1 MKLSMEQLER
11 VRAVYKIGKLA
22 IDKNVNNYLVGKDKI
37 IKSMD
42 YEFCIEE
49 HSKVSKSFNTN
60 KFVFGYC
67 SYKNYKIVLH
77 LDHVLYSPIDDIVD
91 TLLHEAAHA
100 VAYHIFGDSGHG
112 KYFRKVSVMF
122 GNSPR
127 ATSKQTSPEIAAKYQ
142 KEEKYEVVFLDDIK
156 MEVSAVYSCSR
167 KLKNLGERFM
177 KGNIKGTQGRLWMV
191 KMEDYKRIGL
201 DFQKLAEVSFR

>member
-1 MKLSMEQLER
+1 MKLSMEQIER

-22 IDKNVNNYLVGKDKI
+22 IDKNVNNYLIGKSKI
-37 IKSMD
+37 VKKMD

-49 HSKVSKSFNTN
+49 HSKVSKTFKSN
-60 KFVFGYC
+60 KFLFGYC
-67 SYKNYKIVLH
+67 SYKDYKIVLH
-77 LDHVLYSPIDDIVD
+77 LDHVLYSSIDDIID

-100 VAYHIFGDSGHG
+100 VAYHIFGESGHG

-142 KEEKYEVVFLDDIK
+142 KEKKYEVVFLDDIK
-156 MEVSAVYSCSR
+156 MEVSSVYSCSR

-177 KGNIKGTQGRLWMV
+177 RGNVKGTQGRLWMV

-201 DFQKLAEVSFR
+201 DFQKLAEVCFR

>member
-22 IDKNVNNYLVGKDKI
+22 IDKNVNNYLIGKDKI
-37 IKSMD
+37 VKKMD

-49 HSKVSKSFNTN
+49 HSKVSKTFKSN
-60 KFVFGYC
+60 KFLFGYC
-67 SYKNYKIVLH
+67 SYKDYKIVLH
-77 LDHVLYSPIDDIVD
+77 LDHVLYSSIDDIID

-100 VAYHIFGDSGHG
+100 VAYHIFGESGHG

-127 ATSKQTSPEIAAKYQ
+127 ATSKQTSPEIAAKYT
-142 KEEKYEVVFLDDIK
+142 KKEKYKIIFLDDRNL
-156 MEVSAVYSCSR
+156 EVSGVYQCSR
-167 KLKNLGERFM
+167 KLKDLHDRGM
-177 KGNIKGTQGRLWMV
+177 KNKKETIGRLWMV